1 MTDSRIHAPNE
12 RRASVWIDHNQA
24 VIIDEGP
31 MTSEPTLNVLVRASL
46 EPEASFQARIVE
58 DVADDARILVA
69 GGSAVRTAFDRT
81 FVAITHHPER
91 LVDSAPARQSKD

>member
-1 MTDSRIHAPNE
+1 MTDSRTPAE
-12 RRASVWIDHNQA
+12 TDRRASVWIDHNQA
-24 VIIDEGP
+24 VIVGEGP
-31 MTSEPTLNVLVRASL
+31 MTSDPTVNVLVRASL

-69 GGSAVRTAFDRT
+69 GESAVRTAFDRE